1 MLKYYNFDIVFAEVP
16 DEVTLAINIT
26 NCPNHCPD
34 CHSAHLQQDV
44 GTPLNDDAVFALLGS
59 YMHDVTCI
67 CFMGGDADPQE
78 VERLA
83 LFAREKFP
91 RIKTAWYSGKPTISD
106 KITISSFNYIKIGGY
121 NAAYGPLNK
130 PTTNQRLYRI
140 EENRTED
147 ITSRFWKNNLN
158 FS

>member
-1 MLKYYNFDIVFAEVP
+1 MLNYYNFDIVFAEVP

-26 NCPNHCPD
+26 GCPNNCPG
-34 CHSAHLQQDV
+34 CHSPHLQDNE
-44 GTPLNDDAVFALLGS
+44 GKPLNNDTLLALIGP
-59 YMHDVTCI
+59 YTHNITCV

-83 LFAREKFP
+83 LFARAKFP
-91 RIKTAWYSGKPTISD
+91 HLKTAWYSGKPTLSN
-106 KITISSFNYIKIGGY
+106 KITSSSFNYIKIGEY

-140 EENRTED
+140 DRDVSVD
-147 ITSRFWKNNLN
+147 ITSRFWRNNLTL
-158 FS
+158 S